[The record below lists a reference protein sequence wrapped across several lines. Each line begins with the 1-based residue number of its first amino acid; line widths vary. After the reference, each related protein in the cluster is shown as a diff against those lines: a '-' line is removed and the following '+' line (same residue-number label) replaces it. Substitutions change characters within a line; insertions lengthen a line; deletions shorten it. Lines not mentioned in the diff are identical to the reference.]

1 MAYQNTTNKIQ
12 VSVFPNN
19 RKKSEKS
26 PDFSGEVTFPD
37 GRKMEIA
44 LWNAQSKNGIP
55 YMRGHI
61 GEKYQPQGGGNGG
74 GEYRAPAGG
83 GYPQTNPNAV
93 KIDF

>member
-1 MAYQNTTNKIQ
+1 MAYQNTSNKIQ

-26 PDFSGEVTFPD
+26 PDFSGEVSFPD

-44 LWNAQSKNGIP
+44 LWNAQSKNGVP

-61 GEKYQPQGGGNGG
+61 GEKYQPQGGQGG
-74 GEYRAPAGG
+74 SQG
-83 GYPQTNPNAV
+83 GYQNQQYQSQQPNAV

>member
-1 MAYQNTTNKIQ
+1 MSQEKIQ
-12 VSVFPNN
+12 VTVFTNN

-44 LWNAQSKNGIP
+44 LWNAKSKNGLP

-61 GEKYQPQGGGNGG
+61 GEKFQPQGGQGG
-74 GEYRAPAGG
+74 QGGYQGG
-83 GYPQTNPNAV
+83 GYQQPSSNAV

>member
-1 MAYQNTTNKIQ
+1 MNAPTKIQ
-12 VSVFPNN
+12 VSVFTNN

-26 PDFSGEVTFPD
+26 PDYSGEVEFPD

-44 LWNAQSKNGIP
+44 LWNAVCKGGLP

-61 GEKYQPQGGGNGG
+61 GEKFVPQNGGQGGYQGGGNTG
-74 GEYRAPAGG
+74 YQAP
-83 GYPQTNPNAV
+83 QSNAV

>member
-1 MAYQNTTNKIQ
+1 MSQEKIQ
-12 VSVFPNN
+12 VSVFTNN

-26 PDFSGEVTFPD
+26 PDFSGEVQFPD

-44 LWNAQSKNGIP
+44 LWNAVSKGGMP

-61 GEKYQPQGGGNGG
+61 GEKFQPQGQGGQPG
-74 GEYRAPAGG
+74 YSKPA
-83 GYPQTNPNAV
+83 PNAV

>member
-1 MAYQNTTNKIQ
+1 MSQEKIQ
-12 VSVFPNN
+12 VTVFTNN

-26 PDFSGEVTFPD
+26 PDFSGEVVFPD

-44 LWNAQSKNGIP
+44 LWNSKSKNGLP

-61 GEKYQPQGGGNGG
+61 GEKFQPQGGQGGYQGG
-74 GEYRAPAGG
+74 GNAG
-83 GYPQTNPNAV
+83 YSQPQSNAV

>member
-44 LWNAQSKNGIP
+44 LWNAKSKNGLP

-61 GEKYQPQGGGNGG
+61 GEKFQPQGGQAGQGG
-74 GEYRAPAGG
+74 YQGG
-83 GYPQTNPNAV
+83 GYQQTNSNAV

>member
-1 MAYQNTTNKIQ
+1 MSQEKIQ
-12 VSVFPNN
+12 VSVFTNN

-26 PDFSGEVTFPD
+26 PDFSGEVSFPD

-44 LWNAQSKNGIP
+44 LWNAKSKGGLP

-61 GEKYQPQGGGNGG
+61 GEKFQPQGGSQ
-74 GEYRAPAGG
+74 G
-83 GYPQTNPNAV
+83 GYSQPQSNAV